1 MEKTRKLGLMQEF
14 LRKMLKGKWF
24 ALIMN
29 IKKTDLS

>member
-1 MEKTRKLGLMQEF
+1 MEDQKTGADAGVFRKNV
-14 LRKMLKGKWF
+14 KGKWF